1 MQEGGIFYPAF
12 LAFRKLHSFL
22 IILKLSLLLLD
33 SQATILSNE
42 ILACTKRNMHF
53 VFLIILPGTYMMIH
67 SEKLQI
73 REIEYNSPEYKK
85 ELELRDKVLRKPL
98 GMSLFVENLDA
109 DKSDVHIGA
118 FIHNK
123 LVGVLI
129 LTRLHEDQ
137 VKMRQVAVD
146 EEMRFSR
153 IGTQMVQFA
162 EMISKNRHYKTMVLN
177 ARKTAV
183 AFYETLGYETVSDE
197 FLEIN
202 IPHFKMRKDLLK

>member
-1 MQEGGIFYPAF
+1 M
-12 LAFRKLHSFL
+12 L
-22 IILKLSLLLLD
+22 ID
-33 SQATILSNE
+33 T
-42 ILACTKRNMHF
+42 
-53 VFLIILPGTYMMIH
+53 
-67 SEKLQI
+67 EKLQI

-109 DKSDVHIGA
+109 DKNDVHVGA
-118 FIHNK
+118 FVHNQ

-129 LTRLHEDQ
+129 LTRLNDDQ

-146 EEMRFSR
+146 EEMRCIR
-153 IGTQMVQFA
+153 IGSQMVQYA
-162 EMISKNRHYKTMVLN
+162 EMISKNRHYRTMLLN

-183 AFYETLGYETVSDE
+183 AFYEKLGYETIGDE

-202 IPHFKMRKDLLK
+202 IPHFKMHKDLQ